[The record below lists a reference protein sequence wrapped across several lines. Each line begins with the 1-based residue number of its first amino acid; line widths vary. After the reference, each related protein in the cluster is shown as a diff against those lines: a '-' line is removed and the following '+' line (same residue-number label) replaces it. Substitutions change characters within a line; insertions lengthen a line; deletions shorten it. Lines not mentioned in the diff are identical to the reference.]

1 MSAMSFSDLELSWTL
16 DSKNDRRF
24 NLISVIVVS
33 LMVSLGLMLSSI
45 ELPEEKR
52 EARRAIPP
60 RIINFLLEKK
70 KVEPEIEKLKI
81 KPKPKPKPKPKAE
94 PKVKKEKPA
103 NKNQKTLTKIEKKAR
118 EKAAESGLLALSNEL
133 ADLMETDDI
142 SAMVGGPVKS
152 VVSTVSTSQKSQELL
167 LANAS
172 QGSGGVN
179 NENYA
184 TVVGKTIASKRE
196 ISAVKQSLISTETVD
211 KNKVERKTTIRTT
224 GVRAEESVILI
235 FDRNK
240 SKLFSLYNRARRN
253 NPNLKGKI
261 ILEITIAPSGKVT
274 NIKIVSSELNDS
286 KLEAGLLRR
295 IKGFNFGAE
304 KVEQVTVTYPIDFLP
319 S

>member
-1 MSAMSFSDLELSWTL
+1 MSSMSYSELELSWSL

-24 NLISVIVVS
+24 NLISIIVVS
-33 LMVSLGLMLSSI
+33 LMVSLGLIMSSV
-45 ELPEEKR
+45 ELPVVKR
-52 EARRAIPP
+52 EAGRTIPP
-60 RIINFLLEKK
+60 RIINFLLDRKREVP
-70 KVEPEIEKLKI
+70 KVEKSEI
-81 KPKPKPKPKPKAE
+81 KPKPNPKPEPTPKI
-94 PKVKKEKPA
+94 KKEKPTR
-103 NKNQKTLTKIEKKAR
+103 KVQKTLTKIEKKAR

-142 SAMVGGPVKS
+142 SSMVGGAVKS
-152 VVSTVSTSQKSQELL
+152 VISSATTSQKSQRLL
-167 LANAS
+167 LADSS
-172 QGSGGVN
+172 QGSGGVD
-179 NENYA
+179 NEQYA

-211 KNKVERKTTIRTT
+211 KSRNQSKTTNRTT

-240 SKLFSLYNRARRN
+240 SKLFSLYNRARRT

-274 NIKIVSSELNDS
+274 NIEIVSSELNDS
-286 KLEAGLLRR
+286 KLEAGLLKR
-295 IKGFNFGAE
+295 IKSFNFGAE

>member
-1 MSAMSFSDLELSWTL
+1 MSSMSYSDLELSWSL

-60 RIINFLLEKK
+60 RIIDFLLEKK
-70 KVEPEIEKLKI
+70 KAEPKIEKPKV

-103 NKNQKTLTKIEKKAR
+103 KKDQKPLTKIEKKAR

-142 SAMVGGPVKS
+142 SSMVGGPVKS
-152 VVSTVSTSQKSQELL
+152 VVSTVSTSQKNQELL
-167 LANAS
+167 LADAS
-172 QGSGGVN
+172 QGSGGLN
-179 NENYA
+179 NELYA

-196 ISAVKQSLISTETVD
+196 ITAVKQSLVSTETIVKAGD
-211 KNKVERKTTIRTT
+211 DSKATSRTI
-224 GVRAEESVILI
+224 GIRAEESVVLI

-240 SKLFSLYNRARRN
+240 SKLFSLYNRARRS

-274 NIKIVSSELNDS
+274 NIKIVSSELNVS
-286 KLEAGLLRR
+286 KLESGLLKR
-295 IKGFNFGAE
+295 IKNFNFGAE
-304 KVEQVTVTYPIDFLP
+304 QVEQVTVTYPIDFLP

>member
-1 MSAMSFSDLELSWTL
+1 MSSMSYTDLELSWSL

-33 LMVSLGLMLSSI
+33 LMVSLGLMMSSI

-70 KVEPEIEKLKI
+70 KAEPKIEKPKV
-81 KPKPKPKPKPKAE
+81 KPKPKPKPKAK
-94 PKVKKEKPA
+94 PKPKIKKEKPA
-103 NKNQKTLTKIEKKAR
+103 KKDQKPLTKIEKKAR

-152 VVSTVSTSQKSQELL
+152 VVSTVSTSQKNQELL
-167 LANAS
+167 LANAN

-179 NENYA
+179 NKQYA

-196 ISAVKQSLISTETVD
+196 ISAVKQSLVSVETVAESKD
-211 KNKVERKTTIRTT
+211 ESKATSRTT

-286 KLEAGLLRR
+286 KLESGLLKR

-304 KVEQVTVTYPIDFLP
+304 QVEQVTVTYPIDFLP